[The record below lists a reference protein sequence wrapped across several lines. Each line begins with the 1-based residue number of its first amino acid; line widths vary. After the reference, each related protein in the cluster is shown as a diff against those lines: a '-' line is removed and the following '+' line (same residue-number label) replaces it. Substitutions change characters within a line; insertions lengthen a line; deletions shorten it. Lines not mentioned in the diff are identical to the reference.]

1 MEKSDVFLRTDGCI
15 RLAKG
20 GLSSSDFRVF
30 LALAGV
36 IDKDN
41 YFSMTV
47 GARKRLALRLGVT
60 PRTVYDSLGRLMK
73 KDLIAKDEW
82 GEYMMNPEIAYKTDP
97 MRVESL
103 MIEYREIKRSNNHKI
118 EEDERKD

>member
-15 RLAKG
+15 RLAKS

-36 IDKDN
+36 IDKN
-41 YFSMTV
+41 NCFSMTV

-82 GEYMMNPEIAYKTDP
+82 GEYMMNPEIAYKTDS

-118 EEDERKD
+118 EDGERED

>member
-1 MEKSDVFLRTDGCI
+1 MEKSEIFFRTDGCI
-15 RLAKG
+15 RLAKS

-30 LALAGV
+30 MALVGV
-36 IDKDN
+36 IDKNN

-60 PRTVYDSLGRLMK
+60 PRTIYDSLGRLMQ

-82 GEYMMNPEIAYKTDP
+82 GEYMMNPEIAHKTDL
-97 MRVESL
+97 MGVESL
-103 MIEYREIKRSNNHKI
+103 MIGYREIKLRSNHKI
-118 EEDERKD
+118 EDDGR

>member
-1 MEKSDVFLRTDGCI
+1 MEKSDVFLGTDGCI
-15 RLAKG
+15 RLAKS
-20 GLSSSDFRVF
+20 GLSTSDFKVF

-60 PRTVYDSLGRLMK
+60 PRTVYDSLGRLMQ

-82 GEYMMNPEIAYKTDP
+82 GEYMMNPEIVHKTDP

-118 EEDERKD
+118 EDDENN

>member
-1 MEKSDVFLRTDGCI
+1 MEKSEVFFRTDGCI
-15 RLAKG
+15 RLAKS

-30 LALAGV
+30 LALASV

-47 GARKRLALRLGVT
+47 GARKKLALRLGVT
-60 PRTVYDSLGRLMK
+60 PRTVYDSLGRLIK

-82 GEYMMNPEIAYKTDP
+82 GEYMVNPEIAYKTDP
-97 MRVESL
+97 MRLGSL
-103 MIEYREIKRSNNHKI
+103 MIEYREIKRSNNKI
-118 EEDERKD
+118 EEDV

>member
-15 RLAKG
+15 RLAKS

-36 IDKDN
+36 IDRDN

-47 GARKRLALRLGVT
+47 GARKKLALRLGVT
-60 PRTVYDSLGRLMK
+60 PRTVYDSLGRLIQ

-82 GEYMMNPEIAYKTDP
+82 GEYMMNPEIVHKTDP
-97 MRVESL
+97 IRVESL
-103 MIEYREIKRSNNHKI
+103 MIEYREMKLSNNKT
-118 EEDERKD
+118 EEDGNK

>member
-1 MEKSDVFLRTDGCI
+1 MVSLLRNDRYVKYMI
-15 RLAKG
+15 
-20 GLSSSDFRVF
+20 S
-30 LALAGV
+30 GV
-36 IDKDN
+36 IDRDN

-47 GARKRLALRLGVT
+47 GARKKLALRLGVT

-82 GEYMMNPEIAYKTDP
+82 GEYMMNPEIVHKTDP

-103 MIEYREIKRSNNHKI
+103 MIEYREIKLSNNYKI
-118 EEDERKD
+118 EEDGGV

>member
-1 MEKSDVFLRTDGCI
+1 MEKSDVFLGTDGCI
-15 RLAKG
+15 RLAKS

-36 IDKDN
+36 IDRDN

-60 PRTVYDSLGRLMK
+60 PRTVYDSLGRLMQ

-82 GEYMMNPEIAYKTDP
+82 GEYMMNPEIAHKTDP
-97 MRVESL
+97 MRLGSL
-103 MIEYREIKRSNNHKI
+103 IIEYREIKRSNNHKI
-118 EEDERKD
+118 EDDENN

>member
-1 MEKSDVFLRTDGCI
+1 MEKSEIFFRTDGCI
-15 RLAKG
+15 RLAKSN
-20 GLSSSDFRVF
+20 LSSSDFRVF
-30 LALAGV
+30 MALVGV

-60 PRTVYDSLGRLMK
+60 PRTVYDSLGRLMQ

-82 GEYMMNPEIAYKTDP
+82 GEYMMNPEIAHKTDL
-97 MRVESL
+97 MGVESL
-103 MIEYREIKRSNNHKI
+103 MIEYREIKPRNNHKI
-118 EEDERKD
+118 EDDEREN

>member
-1 MEKSDVFLRTDGCI
+1 MEGSEAILRTDGCI
-15 RLAKG
+15 RLAKS
-20 GLSSSDFRVF
+20 GLSSSDFKVF
-30 LALAGV
+30 MALAGV
-36 IDKDN
+36 IDRDN

-60 PRTVYDSLGRLMK
+60 PRTIYDSLGRLMK

-82 GEYMMNPEIAYKTDP
+82 GEYMMNPEIVHKTDP

-103 MIEYREIKRSNNHKI
+103 MIEYGEIKLRNNKI
-118 EEDERKD
+118 EEDEREN

>member
-1 MEKSDVFLRTDGCI
+1 MKESEAVLSTDGCI
-15 RLAKG
+15 RLAKS
-20 GLSSSDFRVF
+20 GLSSSDFKVF

-36 IDKDN
+36 IDRDN

-60 PRTVYDSLGRLMK
+60 PRTIYDSLGRLMR

-82 GEYMMNPEIAYKTDP
+82 GEYMMNPEIVHKTDP

-103 MIEYREIKRSNNHKI
+103 VIEYREI
-118 EEDERKD
+118 RK

>member
-1 MEKSDVFLRTDGCI
+1 MEKSEVFFRTDGCI
-15 RLAKG
+15 RLAKS

-36 IDKDN
+36 IGRYN

-60 PRTVYDSLGRLMK
+60 PRTVYDSLGRLMQ

-82 GEYMMNPEIAYKTDP
+82 GEYMMNPEIVHKTDP
-97 MRVESL
+97 MMVESL
-103 MIEYREIKRSNNHKI
+103 MIAYREIKLSNNHKK
-118 EEDERKD
+118 EEHE

>member
-1 MEKSDVFLRTDGCI
+1 MEKSEAVLRTDGCI
-15 RLAKG
+15 RLAKS

-60 PRTVYDSLGRLMK
+60 PRTVYDSLGRLMQ
-73 KDLIAKDEW
+73 KDLIVKDEW

-97 MRVESL
+97 MRVDSL
-103 MIEYREIKRSNNHKI
+103 MIEYREIKLSNNHKI
-118 EEDERKD
+118 EEDGKEN

>member
-1 MEKSDVFLRTDGCI
+1 MKESEAILRTDGCI
-15 RLAKG
+15 RLAKS
-20 GLSSSDFRVF
+20 GLSSSDFKVF

-36 IDKDN
+36 IDRDN

-60 PRTVYDSLGRLMK
+60 PRTIYDSLGRLMK

-82 GEYMMNPEIAYKTDP
+82 GEYMMNPEIVHKTDP

-103 MIEYREIKRSNNHKI
+103 MIEYGEIKMRNNKI
-118 EEDERKD
+118 EEDEREN

>member
-1 MEKSDVFLRTDGCI
+1 MEKSEAVLRTDGCI
-15 RLAKG
+15 RLAKS

-60 PRTVYDSLGRLMK
+60 PRTVYDSLGRLMQ

-82 GEYMMNPEIAYKTDP
+82 GEYMMNPEIAHNADP

-103 MIEYREIKRSNNHKI
+103 IIKYGDIKLSNNHGI
-118 EEDERKD
+118 EEDEREN

>member
-1 MEKSDVFLRTDGCI
+1 MEKLEAAFRTDGCI
-15 RLAKG
+15 RLAKS
-20 GLSSSDFRVF
+20 GLSSSDFKVF

-60 PRTVYDSLGRLMK
+60 PRTIYDSLGRLMK

-82 GEYMMNPEIAYKTDP
+82 GEYMMNPEIVHKTDP

-103 MIEYREIKRSNNHKI
+103 MIEYKEIKMRNNKI
-118 EEDERKD
+118 EEDEREN

>member
-1 MEKSDVFLRTDGCI
+1 MFLRADGCI
-15 RLAKG
+15 RLAKS

-30 LALAGV
+30 LALACV

-47 GARKRLALRLGVT
+47 GARKKLALRLGVT

-103 MIEYREIKRSNNHKI
+103 MIEYREIKRSNSHKI
-118 EEDERKD
+118 ENDERKD

>member
-1 MEKSDVFLRTDGCI
+1 MEKSEVFFRTDGCI
-15 RLAKG
+15 RLAKS

-30 LALAGV
+30 MALASV

-47 GARKRLALRLGVT
+47 GARKKLALRLGVT
-60 PRTVYDSLGRLMK
+60 PRTVYDSLGRLIK

-82 GEYMMNPEIAYKTDP
+82 GEYMMNPEIVHKTYP
-97 MRVESL
+97 MRLGSL
-103 MIEYREIKRSNNHKI
+103 MIEYREIKRSSNNKI
-118 EEDERKD
+118 EEDEKEN

>member
-1 MEKSDVFLRTDGCI
+1 MEKLEAAFRTDGCI
-15 RLAKG
+15 RLAKS
-20 GLSSSDFRVF
+20 GLSSSDFKVF

-60 PRTVYDSLGRLMK
+60 PRTIYDSLGRLMK

-82 GEYMMNPEIAYKTDP
+82 GEYIMNPEIVHKTDP

-103 MIEYREIKRSNNHKI
+103 MIEYKEIKMRNNKI
-118 EEDERKD
+118 EEDEREN

>member
-1 MEKSDVFLRTDGCI
+1 MEEFGAVLRTDGCI
-15 RLAKG
+15 RLAKS

-30 LALAGV
+30 MALAGV

-82 GEYMMNPEIAYKTDP
+82 GEYMMNPEIVHKTDP
-97 MRVESL
+97 IRVESL
-103 MIEYREIKRSNNHKI
+103 MIEYREIKLSNNKT
-118 EEDERKD
+118 EDDGKGED

>member
-1 MEKSDVFLRTDGCI
+1 MEKSDVFLGIGGCI
-15 RLAKG
+15 RLAKS

-47 GARKRLALRLGVT
+47 GARKRLALMLGVT
-60 PRTVYDSLGRLMK
+60 PRTVYDSLGRLMQ

-82 GEYMMNPEIAYKTDP
+82 GEYMMNPEIVHKTYP
-97 MRVESL
+97 MRLGSL
-103 MIEYREIKRSNNHKI
+103 MIEYREIKLSNNHKI
-118 EEDERKD
+118 EEDV

>member
-1 MEKSDVFLRTDGCI
+1 MDMEKLEAIFRTDGCV
-15 RLAKG
+15 RLAKS
-20 GLSSSDFRVF
+20 GLSSSDFKVF

-60 PRTVYDSLGRLMK
+60 PRTIYDSLGRLMK

-82 GEYMMNPEIAYKTDP
+82 GEYMMNPEIVHKTDP

-103 MIEYREIKRSNNHKI
+103 MIEYREIKMRNNKI
-118 EEDERKD
+118 E

>member
-1 MEKSDVFLRTDGCI
+1 MEKSDVFLGTDGCI
-15 RLAKG
+15 RLAKS

-60 PRTVYDSLGRLMK
+60 PRTVYDSLGRLMQ

-82 GEYMMNPEIAYKTDP
+82 GEYMMNPEIVHETDP
-97 MRVESL
+97 MRLGSL

-118 EEDERKD
+118 EDDENN

>member
-1 MEKSDVFLRTDGCI
+1 MEKSEVFFRTDGCI
-15 RLAKG
+15 RLAKS

-36 IDKDN
+36 IDRDN

-47 GARKRLALRLGVT
+47 GSRKRLALRLGVT

-97 MRVESL
+97 MRLDSL
-103 MIEYREIKRSNNHKI
+103 MIEYREIKRGSNNKI
-118 EEDERKD
+118 EEDEREN